1 MANSCCQEFNTECN
15 KIVTIGYLKTFVGN
29 NIQNSSGAVVAVNG
43 ASGDTYCPTYGEL
56 VGGSI
61 VPKHVASG
69 WSGDIDGIV
78 IGGTYSNNECVKQSD
93 LSLVFTRFK
102 SLTASASKTSVS
114 ECGEAVTMSS
124 TYTLTRTTKSMNGSC
139 AVSSSSTNG
148 NASTSAVSYTSNQTF
163 ASVSNATVTFSKNG
177 TVSSSTRSANITAKV
192 TFRGTSHSA
201 SAVTITQAALTG
213 SYSNYVSAHNVTTS
227 VVATATT
234 ATQFGCAG
242 GTYRAT
248 ANANYTTYVTY
259 SWKDSCGTVY
269 SDRTTDV
276 ASGTGSTALTAKSG
290 TFPEINPCTRK
301 QDYSSSATLSFTDGG
316 KTGSVTFQ
324 QTCAYVPSECPCD
337 CTAVTYS
344 QVTPYP
350 SVAGTGGTVTVTWN
364 KTYTNCNN
372 PNCTASTV
380 NERVEIPCNSG
391 AARTYS
397 GSSTSY
403 GTWRVSQA
411 SGTPGDCGICNYTC
425 ADFLGVTAYTIP
437 ANPTTD
443 LVNLFYFDVN
453 EKNRYKGDTPGWSFV
468 FAYDGDDGIFNGNVH
483 GHHDYNFTDIGNGV
497 TRCIVSLPKSYI
509 KVNDRTTQKT
519 VSLSLKGYVCSNE
532 TYTYYTLPSSM
543 TCSVG
548 TVTITQ
554 AAAEQTC
561 SVTDISVA
569 NSDVTLTD
577 GSFSNKVTV
586 TASGSGCSKKWDGY
600 KLAQGDGGQ
609 WLPIISS
616 HITGNSGDNYTGTTA
631 GRYRVIAT
639 DDTDKTAEF
648 TVTSPATG
656 AVLNIT
662 VNAARDNDGHAYP
675 WLMMNG
681 AVPQEAYQ
689 GHIEGNLGTYAIS
702 ITISPTVWVSDGS
715 MYYCCGNFSGLQ
727 GIDFENIRGLQ
738 WSNLKIFNTNGID
751 VDNSQ
756 IYGNPPREDGGP
768 QACNGSWH

>member
-69 WSGDIDGIV
+69 WSSDVDGIV
-78 IGGTYSNNECVKQSD
+78 VSGTYSNNECVKQKD
-93 LSLVFTRFK
+93 LSLVFTRFN

-114 ECGEAVTMSS
+114 ECGESITMSS
-124 TYTLTRTTKSMNGSC
+124 TYTLTRTTKSMNGNC
-139 AVSSSSTNG
+139 TVSSSSTNG
-148 NASTSAVSYTSNQTF
+148 NASTNAVTYTSNQTF
-163 ASVSNATVTFSKNG
+163 ATVSSNRVTFAKNG
-177 TVSSSTRSANITAKV
+177 TVSSSTRTASVTAKV
-192 TFRGTSHSA
+192 TFRGTSHNA
-201 SAVTITQAALTG
+201 AAVTITQDALTG

-242 GTYRAT
+242 GTYRAS
-248 ANANYTTYVTY
+248 ANANYTTYVTM

-269 SDRTTDV
+269 SNRTTDV

-301 QDYSSSATLSFTDGG
+301 QDYSSSATLSFTDGV

-364 KTYTNCNN
+364 KTYTNCDN

-483 GHHDYNFTDIGNGV
+483 GHHDYNFTDIGNGI

-519 VSLSLKGYVCSNE
+519 VSLRLKGYVCSNE
-532 TYTYYTLPSSM
+532 TYTYYNLPSSI

-548 TVTITQ
+548 TVTIRQ
-554 AAAEQTC
+554 SAAEQTC
-561 SVTDISVA
+561 SVTNISVA
-569 NSDVTLTD
+569 NSDITLTD

-586 TASGSGCSKKWDGY
+586 TASGSGCSRKWDGY
-600 KLAQGDGGQ
+600 MLAQGDGGR
-609 WLPIISS
+609 WMPIIST
-616 HITGNSGDNYTGTTA
+616 HVTGNSGDNFVGTAA
-631 GRYRVIAT
+631 GRYRVIAS

>member
-69 WSGDIDGIV
+69 WSGDVDGIV
-78 IGGTYSNNECVKQSD
+78 VGGTYSNNECVKQSD

-227 VVATATT
+227 VVASAIT

-364 KTYTNCNN
+364 KTYTNCDN

-397 GSSTSY
+397 GTSTSY

-411 SGTPGDCGICNYTC
+411 SGTPSDCGICNYVC
-425 ADFLGVTAYTIP
+425 SDLLGVSAHTIP
-437 ANPTTD
+437 ANPSATW
-443 LVNLFYFDVN
+443 VKLFSYEFD
-453 EKNRYKGDTPGWSFV
+453 NRYHQKPSDKYNGIAFYYEGENHV
-468 FAYDGDDGIFNGNVH
+468 FTGTGEFSSVTSTTDGIFHCDVYLNKNNIQTNTSSSSRNENL
-483 GHHDYNFTDIGNGV
+483 YT
-497 TRCIVSLPKSYI
+497 
-509 KVNDRTTQKT
+509 
-519 VSLSLKGYVCSNE
+519 KGYICSDQRYGGK
-532 TYTYYTLPSSM
+532 TGYTSMPSSVAC
-543 TCSVG
+543 TP
-548 TVTITQ
+548 VTLVITQ
-554 AAAEQTC
+554 EGAAQTC
-561 SVTDISVA
+561 NVTNISVA
-569 NSDVTLTD
+569 NSDITLTD

-600 KLAQGDGGQ
+600 KLAGGQ

-689 GHIEGNLGTYAIS
+689 IRAI
-702 ITISPTVWVSDGS
+702 
-715 MYYCCGNFSGLQ
+715 
-727 GIDFENIRGLQ
+727 
-738 WSNLKIFNTNGID
+738 
-751 VDNSQ
+751 
-756 IYGNPPREDGGP
+756 
-768 QACNGSWH
+768 

>member
-69 WSGDIDGIV
+69 WSSDVDGIV
-78 IGGTYSNNECVKQSD
+78 VSGTYSNNECVKQKD
-93 LSLVFTRFK
+93 LSLVFTRFN

-114 ECGEAVTMSS
+114 ECGESITMSS
-124 TYTLTRTTKSMNGSC
+124 TYTLTRTTKSMNGNC
-139 AVSSSSTNG
+139 TVSSSSTNG
-148 NASTSAVSYTSNQTF
+148 NASTNAVTYTSNQTF
-163 ASVSNATVTFSKNG
+163 ATVSSNRVTFAKNG
-177 TVSSSTRSANITAKV
+177 TVSSSTRTASVTAKV
-192 TFRGTSHSA
+192 TFRGTSHNA
-201 SAVTITQAALTG
+201 AAVTITQAALTG

-234 ATQFGCAG
+234 ATQFGCEG
-242 GTYRAT
+242 GTYRAS
-248 ANANYTTYVTY
+248 ANANYTTYVTM

-290 TFPEINPCTRK
+290 TFPEINPCARK
-301 QDYSSSATLSFTDGG
+301 QDYSSSATLTFSDGG
-316 KTGSVTFQ
+316 KSGSVTFT
-324 QTCAYVPSECPCD
+324 QTCKYVPSDCPCE
-337 CTAVTYS
+337 CTPSYS
-344 QVTPYP
+344 QTGTP
-350 SVAGTGGTVTVTWN
+350 SVAGTGGTTTISWR
-364 KTYTNCNN
+364 KTYPNCDN
-372 PNCTASTV
+372 PNCSATTV
-380 NERVEIPCNSG
+380 TERVEIPCNSG
-391 AARTYS
+391 AARTYT
-397 GSSTSY
+397 GTSTAY
-403 GTWRVSQA
+403 GAWSVSQA
-411 SGTPGDCGICNYTC
+411 SGTPGDCGICNRQC
-425 ADFLGVTAYTIP
+425 SDLIGISAHTIP

-443 LVNLFYFDVN
+443 WVKFFSYEFDNRNLVSGGKHNGIAFYY
-453 EKNRYKGDTPGWSFV
+453 EGTSHV
-468 FAYDGDDGIFNGNVH
+468 FTGTGQFSSVTTTTDGILHCDFYISKNNIQINTGS
-483 GHHDYNFTDIGNGV
+483 T
-497 TRCIVSLPKSYI
+497 TRSEDLYTKQYRCADQSYAG
-509 KVNDRTTQKT
+509 KT
-519 VSLSLKGYVCSNE
+519 GYTGMPASVACDPI
-532 TYTYYTLPSSM
+532 TL
-543 TCSVG
+543 
-548 TVTITQ
+548 TITQ

-569 NSDVTLTD
+569 NSDITLTD

-586 TASGSGCSKKWDGY
+586 TASGSACSRKWDGY
-600 KLAQGDGGQ
+600 MLAQGDGGR
-609 WLPIISS
+609 WMPIIST
-616 HITGNSGDNYTGTTA
+616 HVTGNSGDNFVGTAA

-639 DDTDKTAEF
+639 DDTDKTADF

-727 GIDFENIRGLQ
+727 GIDFENIRNLQ